1 MIRNDFFNLNI
12 EKKIECS
19 KMPDVLCLILLFFSY
34 KLVAEYSDSLKEDA
48 SFYVNAIF
56 NGQSSV
62 TKTKS
67 NNEDFLLYLMRN
79 QKPSNQ
85 TKTLLGYQTCNKRYP
100 CSKEVWQITELVRKI
115 FEMPT
120 WVWKRTMGYNN
131 DDAHSTYYYWL
142 RKYS

>member
-1 MIRNDFFNLNI
+1 M
-12 EKKIECS
+12 
-19 KMPDVLCLILLFFSY
+19 CLILLFFSY
-34 KLVAEYSDSLKEDA
+34 KLVAEYSDSLTEDA

-67 NNEDFLLYLMRN
+67 NNEDFLLYLMQN
-79 QKPSNQ
+79 QKPLNQ
-85 TKTLLGYQTCNKRYP
+85 TKTLLEYQTCNERYP
-100 CSKEVWQITELVRKI
+100 CSEEVWQIAELVRKI

-120 WVWKRTMGYNN
+120 RVWKRTMGYNN